1 MGELIRA
8 LQRLQ
13 EIELEL
19 AHLRRREER
28 KTRQIRTAERE
39 IRRLDEE
46 VTVLR
51 VEYARQQKDLEHLDR
66 DVKHREASILK
77 HREELLRARTNKDYS
92 AVLTAI
98 NTEKA
103 DSAKVEKLA
112 MEKLGGLES
121 VQGQVS
127 AQSQKQ
133 AAVRERLEAAR
144 RSLDEFRAKT
154 ADQRTSLQQERDA
167 AADALPPTAMATFS
181 RVAERHDG
189 EALAEIIRLHPK
201 REEYACG
208 GCNMQV
214 PLDSVNTVRLQDEI
228 RLCPSCGR
236 ILCLPGSQG
245 AGP

>member
-13 EIELEL
+13 EIELGL
-19 AHLRRREER
+19 ARLRRREER

-39 IRRLDEE
+39 IRRLDDGVSE
-46 VTVLR
+46 LR
-51 VEYARQQKDLEHLDR
+51 VECAQQQRDLEHLDR
-66 DVKHREASILK
+66 DVKSREAAILK

-92 AVLTAI
+92 LILTAI

-103 DSAKVEKLA
+103 DSAKIEKLA
-112 MEKLGGLES
+112 LAKLGGLES
-121 VQGQVS
+121 VQEKVN
-127 AQSQKQ
+127 ARSQEQ
-133 AAVRERLEAAR
+133 EAVRERLEAAK
-144 RSLDEFRAKT
+144 RSLEEFRDQT
-154 ADQRTSLQQERDA
+154 ADERTSLQQERES
-167 AADALPPTAMATFS
+167 AADAVPPSAMATFT

-214 PLDSVNTVRLQDEI
+214 PLYSVNTVRLQDEI
-228 RLCPSCGR
+228 RLCPSCDR
-236 ILCLPGSQG
+236 ILCQGGSQSG
-245 AGP
+245 ES

>member
-19 AHLRRREER
+19 ARLRRREER
-28 KTRQIRTAERE
+28 KTRQIRTAERA

-46 VTVLR
+46 VTELR
-51 VEYARQQKDLEHLDR
+51 VECIRQQKDLDHLDR
-66 DVKHREASILK
+66 DVKSRDASILK

-92 AVLTAI
+92 AILTAI
-98 NTEKA
+98 NMEKA
-103 DSAKVEKLA
+103 DSAKIEKLA
-112 MEKLGGLES
+112 VEKLGGLES
-121 VQGQVS
+121 IQEQVNVRT
-127 AQSQKQ
+127 QEQ
-133 AAVRERLEAAR
+133 AEVRNRLEAAR
-144 RSLDEFRAKT
+144 QDVEEFRVQT

-167 AADALPPTAMATFS
+167 AADALPPSAMATFT

-201 REEYACG
+201 REEYACA

-236 ILCLPGSQG
+236 ILCLPGSEA
-245 AGP
+245 AGS